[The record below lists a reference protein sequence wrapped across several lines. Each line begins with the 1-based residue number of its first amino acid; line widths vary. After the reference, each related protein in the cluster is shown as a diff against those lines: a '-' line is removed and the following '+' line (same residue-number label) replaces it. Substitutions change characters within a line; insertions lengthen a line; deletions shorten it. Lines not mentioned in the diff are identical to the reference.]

1 MAIDPLP
8 PLAKAALQ
16 AAPHGSDRS
25 VIAALIDADGSHK
38 HAFSQRLMQPQVPVR
53 DLADAIHALCMLH
66 GRQPGI
72 LDHALMRNRQP
83 GLQGWLE
90 VSLDGFASERAL
102 LAKLASAAGPLPSTP
117 GQAESESAVAGQRHA
132 LDMLA
137 QSDRTGCAIGA
148 AVALVIDWAAM
159 RRVLD
164 AAAHRF
170 GIKVPA
176 YELPLPEE
184 TDTIV
189 AAAAES
195 PSIERAMAFGVQQ
208 VLAQHRGLWDLLEAR
223 ASARDRG

>member
-1 MAIDPLP
+1 MAIDPIPPIALASRLATPLP
-8 PLAKAALQ
+8 T
-16 AAPHGSDRS
+16 GRS
-25 VIAALIDADGSHK
+25 IVAALIDADGSHK
-38 HAFSQRLMQPQVPVR
+38 HAFCQRLTSPQVPVR

-72 LDHALMRNRQP
+72 LDHALARNRQP

-90 VSLDGFASERAL
+90 VSLDGFATERAL

-117 GQAESESAVAGQRHA
+117 GQAESESAVVGQRHA

-137 QSDRTGCAIGA
+137 QSDRTGCPIGA
-148 AVALVIDWAAM
+148 AVALVVDWAAM
-159 RRVLD
+159 RRVL
-164 AAAHRF
+164 AAATQRF
-170 GIKVPA
+170 GMDAPA
-176 YELPLPEE
+176 YDLPLPAE

-189 AAAAES
+189 AAAAET

-223 ASARDRG
+223 ASARDRA